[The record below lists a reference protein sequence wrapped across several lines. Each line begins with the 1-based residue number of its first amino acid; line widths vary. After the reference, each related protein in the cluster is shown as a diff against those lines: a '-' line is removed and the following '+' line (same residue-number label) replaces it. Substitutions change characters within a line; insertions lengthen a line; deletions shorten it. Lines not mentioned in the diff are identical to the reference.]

1 MASTATLSAPGG
13 DLSGDGGVSIEML
26 KHDAGGAVHEEL
38 QRQAGSFFAVTLHR
52 PQVLHVVSECCRR
65 WMRRVFHRAIIF
77 DEMAGFYNS
86 WHGWDT
92 QSEMLI

>member
-1 MASTATLSAPGG
+1 
-13 DLSGDGGVSIEML
+13 
-26 KHDAGGAVHEEL
+26 
-38 QRQAGSFFAVTLHR
+38 
-52 PQVLHVVSECCRR
+52 VLHVVSECCRR